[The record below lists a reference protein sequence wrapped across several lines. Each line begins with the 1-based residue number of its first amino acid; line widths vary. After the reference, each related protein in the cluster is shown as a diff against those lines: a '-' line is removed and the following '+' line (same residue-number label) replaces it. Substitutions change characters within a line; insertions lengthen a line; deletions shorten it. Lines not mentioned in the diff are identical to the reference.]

1 MNMNNLEKNLDRMLI
16 TKNWN
21 NILVR
26 DEIRK
31 DILCFNDS
39 VNERLIVEYL
49 HNLSSE
55 QLLDMRQKCFK
66 LAVDHYVEYLLNKI
80 ALKPQLKDIL
90 ADDFPS
96 KYVFK
101 CNVMKDVI
109 ECLEYMITNGLTRS
123 YNSSN
128 ATTTNNNASNNN
140 SAIHMP
146 ERCVEF
152 SVSQRLMFPLG
163 KRHLTRQVDT
173 IKALR
178 VKLLNSEDLAHDVKS
193 YEDGFAKMEK
203 SLIVTKSRLQLMQTQ
218 NVFLKACL
226 TALLVVLIVFVFLFL
241 VSNCF
246 LNYGGSSSSNKTS
259 K

>member
-1 MNMNNLEKNLDRMLI
+1 MNNLEKNLDRMLI

-31 DILCFNDS
+31 DILCFNDNF
-39 VNERLIVEYL
+39 NERLIVEYL

-90 ADDFPS
+90 ADDYPS

-109 ECLEYMITNGLTRS
+109 ECLEYMITNGLTRC
-123 YNSSN
+123 YNSTN
-128 ATTTNNNASNNN
+128 TTTTSNNN
-140 SAIHMP
+140 NAIHMP

-178 VKLLNSEDLAHDVKS
+178 VKLLNSDDLAQDVKS
-193 YEDGFAKMEK
+193 YAEGFAKMEK
-203 SLIVTKSRLQLMQTQ
+203 SLIVTKSRLHLMQTQ

-226 TALLVVLIVFVFLFL
+226 TVLLVILIVFVFLFL

-246 LNYGGSSSSNKTS
+246 NYSSSNKIA